1 MTVTKPPHPLIS
13 SHPST
18 SGLKISLHPLALLTI
33 SDYVSRHTLR
43 NMKGPIVGALLGS
56 QNGREISIEHAYEL
70 KLVDLPVDDGK
81 METDGEEENVRVD
94 EAWFVQKLKQF
105 KDVHPTLDFIG
116 HFTYLPPPPHHLPR
130 QLQLNLQTQLLS
142 HNESLIF
149 LALHPSPLSTSA
161 GGKLPLTIYESV
173 YEEEGDTPESKV
185 LKMKFTELSYTIE
198 TGEAEMIGV
207 DHVAKGGLNAGDETG
222 GSAAAAAAAAAAALK
237 DDKAGSSSATGGK
250 DEKKDTKGK
259 GKAIA
264 AAATAA
270 SAESSQTAK
279 EEKEITFESIALPT
293 QTQELLSTLT
303 AKANAVR
310 MLHSRLTLLLA
321 YLRSVESKSST
332 SSSQQP
338 TSEKTNINHPLLRS
352 LLSLTNRL
360 PLLEPPPTKTTS
372 LSSESLAEL
381 SDVHLVALL
390 GAITS
395 GIEVSKEVGRKF
407 AAVEAARGPRER
419 GQGGGG
425 GGVGGGMGPAQGPI
439 MEYGGYDSTGDEF
452 GGGNAGGRGGLMGT
466 LGGLLRNGGGGR
478 MSGRRF

>member
-1 MTVTKPPHPLIS
+1 MTVAKPPHPLIS

-43 NMKGPIVGALLGS
+43 NMKGPIVGAILGS
-56 QNGREISIEHAYEL
+56 QNGREISIEHAFEL
-70 KLVDLPVDDGK
+70 KLIDLPLEDGG
-81 METDGEEENVRVD
+81 METDGEENVRVD
-94 EAWFVQKLKQF
+94 ESWFVQKLKQF
-105 KDVHPTLDFIG
+105 KDVHPTLDFVG
-116 HFTYLPPPPHHLPR
+116 HFTYLPPPPNHLPR
-130 QLQLNLQTQLLS
+130 QLQLNIQTQLLS

-173 YEEEGDTPESKV
+173 YEEEGDTQEAKV
-185 LKMKFTELSYTIE
+185 LKMKFTELSYTVE

-207 DHVAKGGLNAGDETG
+207 DQVAKGGLNAGDETG
-222 GSAAAAAAAAAAALK
+222 GSSAAAAK
-237 DDKAGSSSATGGK
+237 DDKAASSHTTK
-250 DEKKDTKGK
+250 EEKKDSKGK
-259 GKAIA
+259 GKS
-264 AAATAA
+264 TDT
-270 SAESSQTAK
+270 SAQAPAK
-279 EEKEITFESIALPT
+279 EEKEVTFESIALPT

-321 YLRSVESKSST
+321 YLRSIESNAKST
-332 SSSQQP
+332 NTTETQADSQTNQP
-338 TSEKTNINHPLLRS
+338 QKINHPLLRS

-360 PLLEPPPTKTTS
+360 PLLEPPATATSS

-395 GIEVSKEVGRKF
+395 SIEISKEVGRKF
-407 AAVEAARGPRER
+407 AAVEASRGGRDR
-419 GQGGGG
+419 GQGMGGGG
-425 GGVGGGMGPAQGPI
+425 GAPGGM
-439 MEYGGYDSTGDEF
+439 MDFGGYDSTGDEF
-452 GGGNAGGRGGLMGT
+452 GAGAGGRGGLMGT
-466 LGGLLRNGGGGR
+466 LGTLLRNGGGRTG
-478 MSGRRF
+478 GRRF

>member
-1 MTVTKPPHPLIS
+1 MTVSKPPHPLIS

-70 KLVDLPVDDGK
+70 KLIDVPLDDSR
-81 METDGEEENVRVD
+81 MDTDGEERVRVD
-94 EAWFVQKLKQF
+94 EGWFVQKLKQF

-116 HFTYLPPPPHHLPR
+116 HFTYLPPPPNNLPR
-130 QLQLNLQTQLLS
+130 QLHLNIQTQLLP

-149 LALHPSPLSTSA
+149 LALHPSPLSTST

-173 YEEEGDTPESKV
+173 YEEEGDTPDTKV
-185 LKMKFTELSYTIE
+185 LKMKFTELDYTIE

-207 DHVAKGGLNAGDETG
+207 DHVAKGPGNAGDETG
-222 GSAAAAAAAAAAALK
+222 GSGAKAEAKDEKAAATK
-237 DDKAGSSSATGGK
+237 DDKK
-250 DEKKDTKGK
+250 DAKGK
-259 GKAIA
+259 GKAVSKEEASA
-264 AAATAA
+264 AAA
-270 SAESSQTAK
+270 SK
-279 EEKEITFESIALPT
+279 EEKEVTFDSITLPT

-321 YLRSVESKSST
+321 YLRSIEST
-332 SSSQQP
+332 STDSSQT
-338 TSEKTNINHPLLRS
+338 TSAQKINHPVLRS

-360 PLLEPPPTKTTS
+360 PLLEPPPTTTS
-372 LSSESLAEL
+372 SLTSESLSEL

-395 GIEVSKEVGRKF
+395 SIDASKEVQRKF
-407 AAVEAARGPRER
+407 SALEASRGGGR
-419 GQGGGG
+419 GQGRGGDG
-425 GGVGGGMGPAQGPI
+425 GPQGGM
-439 MEYGGYDSTGDEF
+439 MEFGYDSTGDDYGF
-452 GGGNAGGRGGLMGT
+452 GGGRGGGGGGLMGT
-466 LGGLLRNGGGGR
+466 LSGILRNSGGMGAR
-478 MSGRRF
+478 MGGRRF

>member
-1 MTVTKPPHPLIS
+1 MTVHKPPHPLIS

-70 KLVDLPVDDGK
+70 RLIDLPVDHSK
-81 METDGEEENVRVD
+81 MDTDIDGEDNIRVD
-94 EAWFVQKLKQF
+94 ESWFVQKLKQF

-116 HFTYLPPPPHHLPR
+116 HFTYLPPAPHNLPR
-130 QLQLNLQTQLLS
+130 QLHLNLQTQLLA

-149 LALHPSPLSTSA
+149 LTLHPSPLSTST

-173 YEEEGDTPESKV
+173 YEEEGDTHESKV
-185 LKMKFTELSYTIE
+185 LKMKFTELSYTVE

-207 DHVAKGGLNAGDETG
+207 DHVAKGGLNAGDES
-222 GSAAAAAAAAAAALK
+222 GSAGNAGGAAA
-237 DDKAGSSSATGGK
+237 GK
-250 DEKKDTKGK
+250 DEKAAASAAKDDKKDTKGK
-259 GKAIA
+259 GKATEA
-264 AAATAA
+264 P
-270 SAESSQTAK
+270 K

-321 YLRSVESKSST
+321 YLRSIESSATST
-332 SSSQQP
+332 STAAASESQGQDQP
-338 TSEKTNINHPLLRS
+338 KLNHSVLRS

-360 PLLEPPPTKTTS
+360 PLVAPPATATSS

-395 GIEVSKEVGRKF
+395 SIEASKEVGRKYS
-407 AAVEAARGPRER
+407 ALEALRGGRER
-419 GQGGGG
+419 QQGGGSASGPPG
-425 GGVGGGMGPAQGPI
+425 GPPGSM
-439 MEYGGYDSTGDEF
+439 MEFGGYDSTGDDYAY
-452 GGGNAGGRGGLMGT
+452 GGGGAGRGAGLMGT
-466 LGGLLRNGGGGR
+466 LSGMLRNNSGKMGGR
-478 MSGRRF
+478 RQNF

>member
-1 MTVTKPPHPLIS
+1 MTVAKPPHPLIS

-70 KLVDLPVDDGK
+70 KLIDVPVEDGK
-81 METDGEEENVRVD
+81 METDGEENVRVD

-116 HFTYLPPPPHHLPR
+116 HFTYLPAPPNHLPR
-130 QLQLNLQTQLLS
+130 QFHLNIQTQLLS

-161 GGKLPLTIYESV
+161 GGKLPLTIYETV
-173 YEEEGDTPESKV
+173 YEEEGDTQENKV

-222 GSAAAAAAAAAAALK
+222 GSAAAAAAAK
-237 DDKAGSSSATGGK
+237 DEKASSGAGGK

-259 GKAIA
+259 GKAAAESASA
-264 AAATAA
+264 AA
-270 SAESSQTAK
+270 AK
-279 EEKEITFESIALPT
+279 EEKEVTFESIALPT

-321 YLRSVESKSST
+321 YLRSIESGNST
-332 SSSQQP
+332 TAGKTDSQQP
-338 TSEKTNINHPLLRS
+338 QIPKINHPLLRS

-360 PLLEPPPTKTTS
+360 PLLEPPATAASS

-395 GIEVSKEVGRKF
+395 SIEISKEVGRKF
-407 AAVEAARGPRER
+407 AAVEASRGGRDR
-419 GQGGGG
+419 GQGMGGGG
-425 GGVGGGMGPAQGPI
+425 GPPGSM
-439 MEYGGYDSTGDEF
+439 MEFGGYDSTGDDNF
-452 GGGNAGGRGGLMGT
+452 GAGAGGRAGLMGT
-466 LGGLLRNGGGGR
+466 LGGLLRNGGVSGR
-478 MSGRRF
+478 MGGRRF

>member
-1 MTVTKPPHPLIS
+1 MTVAKPPHPLIS

-43 NMKGPIVGALLGS
+43 QIKGPIVGALLGS

-70 KLVDLPVDDGK
+70 KLIDLPVEDGK
-81 METDGEEENVRVD
+81 MDTDGEENVRVD
-94 EAWFVQKLKQF
+94 ESWFVQKLKQF

-116 HFTYLPPPPHHLPR
+116 HFTYLPPPPNHLPR
-130 QLQLNLQTQLLS
+130 QLQLNIQTQLLT

-149 LALHPSPLSTSA
+149 LALHPSALSTSA

-173 YEEEGDTPESKV
+173 YEEEGDTPETKI
-185 LKMKFTELSYTIE
+185 LKMKFTELDYTIE

-207 DHVAKGGLNAGDETG
+207 DQVAKGPLNAGDETG
-222 GSAAAAAAAAAAALK
+222 GKAAGAAKEEKPVVGTTPA
-237 DDKAGSSSATGGK
+237 K
-250 DEKKDTKGK
+250 DENKKEAKGK
-259 GKAIA
+259 GKVAE
-264 AAATAA
+264 A
-270 SAESSQTAK
+270 STSAVK
-279 EEKEITFESIALPT
+279 EEKEVTFESIALPT

-321 YLRSVESKSST
+321 YLRSIESNSKST
-332 SSSQQP
+332 DPNPQQP
-338 TSEKTNINHPLLRS
+338 KISHQLLRS

-360 PLLEPPPTKTTS
+360 PLLEPPATAESS

-390 GAITS
+390 GAVTS
-395 GIEVSKEVGRKF
+395 SIEISKEVGRKF
-407 AAVEAARGPRER
+407 GAVEAGRGGRDRGP
-419 GQGGGG
+419 GG
-425 GGVGGGMGPAQGPI
+425 GGVGGQQGGM
-439 MEYGGYDSTGDEF
+439 MEFGGYDSTGDDFAF
-452 GGGNAGGRGGLMGT
+452 GGGMGTRGGLMGT
-466 LGGLLRNGGGGR
+466 LGGLLKNGGAGR
-478 MSGRRF
+478 MGGRRF

>member
-1 MTVTKPPHPLIS
+1 MTVPKAPHPLIS

-70 KLVDLPVDDGK
+70 KLVDLPVEDGK
-81 METDGEEENVRVD
+81 METDGEENVRVD

-116 HFTYLPPPPHHLPR
+116 HFTYLPPPPNHLPR
-130 QLQLNLQTQLLS
+130 QLQLNIQTQLLS

-173 YEEEGDTPESKV
+173 YEEEGDTPENKV

-207 DHVAKGGLNAGDETG
+207 DYVAKGGLNAGDETG
-222 GSAAAAAAAAAAALK
+222 GSAAAATAAATK
-237 DDKAGSSSATGGK
+237 DEKAGSGSGATTGK
-250 DEKKDTKGK
+250 EEKKDTKGK
-259 GKAIA
+259 GKAA
-264 AAATAA
+264 ASTAA
-270 SAESSQTAK
+270 SAEPSQAAK
-279 EEKEITFESIALPT
+279 EEKEITFESLALPT

-321 YLRSVESKSST
+321 YLRSIESSST
-332 SSSQQP
+332 KSASSQQP
-338 TSEKTNINHPLLRS
+338 LEKINHPLLRS

-360 PLLEPPPTKTTS
+360 PLLEPPATKTTS

-425 GGVGGGMGPAQGPI
+425 GMGGVQGPI

-452 GGGNAGGRGGLMGT
+452 GGGNVGSRGGLMGT
-466 LGGLLRNGGGGR
+466 LGGLLRNPGGGR
-478 MSGRRF
+478 MGGRRF

>member
-1 MTVTKPPHPLIS
+1 MTVAKPPHPLIS

-43 NMKGPIVGALLGS
+43 QIKGPIVGALLGS

-70 KLVDLPVDDGK
+70 KLIDLPVDDGK
-81 METDGEEENVRVD
+81 MDTDGEENVRVD
-94 EAWFVQKLKQF
+94 ESWFVQKLKQF

-116 HFTYLPPPPHHLPR
+116 HFTYLPPPPNHLPR
-130 QLQLNLQTQLLS
+130 QLQLNIQTQLLA

-149 LALHPSPLSTSA
+149 LALHPSALSTSA

-185 LKMKFTELSYTIE
+185 LKMKFTELDYTVE

-207 DHVAKGGLNAGDETG
+207 DQVAKGPLNAGDETG
-222 GSAAAAAAAAAAALK
+222 GKAAGPSGAVA
-237 DDKAGSSSATGGK
+237 K
-250 DEKKDTKGK
+250 DEKPPVGTTATKEEGKKEAKGK
-259 GKAIA
+259 GKI
-264 AAATAA
+264 
-270 SAESSQTAK
+270 AESSSSASSK
-279 EEKEITFESIALPT
+279 EEKEVTFESIALPT

-321 YLRSVESKSST
+321 YLRNIESNSKST
-332 SSSQQP
+332 SSTAATATTTTGADTQDQP
-338 TSEKTNINHPLLRS
+338 KISYPLLRS

-360 PLLEPPPTKTTS
+360 PLLEPPATAESS

-390 GAITS
+390 GAVTS
-395 GIEVSKEVGRKF
+395 SIEISKEVGRKF
-407 AAVEAARGPRER
+407 GAVEASRGGRER
-419 GQGGGG
+419 GGPGGGPGGPQGG
-425 GGVGGGMGPAQGPI
+425 M
-439 MEYGGYDSTGDEF
+439 MEFGGYDSTGDDFGGF
-452 GGGNAGGRGGLMGT
+452 GGGVRGGLMGT
-466 LGGLLRNGGGGR
+466 LGGLLKNGGGGR
-478 MSGRRF
+478 MMGGRRF

>member
-1 MTVTKPPHPLIS
+1 MTVAKPPHPLIS

-43 NMKGPIVGALLGS
+43 QIKGPIVGALLGS

-70 KLVDLPVDDGK
+70 KLIDLPVEDGK
-81 METDGEEENVRVD
+81 MDTDGEENVRVD
-94 EAWFVQKLKQF
+94 ESWFVQKLKQF

-116 HFTYLPPPPHHLPR
+116 HFTYLPPPPNHLPR
-130 QLQLNLQTQLLS
+130 QLQLNIQTQLLT

-149 LALHPSPLSTSA
+149 LALHPSALSTST

-173 YEEEGDTPESKV
+173 YEEEGDTPETKV
-185 LKMKFTELSYTIE
+185 LKMKFTELDYTVE

-207 DHVAKGGLNAGDETG
+207 DQVAKGPLNAGDETG
-222 GSAAAAAAAAAAALK
+222 GKA
-237 DDKAGSSSATGGK
+237 AGSAK
-250 DEKKDTKGK
+250 DEKPAGIVSKDENKKEAKGK
-259 GKAIA
+259 GKV
-264 AAATAA
+264 T
-270 SAESSQTAK
+270 ESSPSK
-279 EEKEITFESIALPT
+279 EEKEVTFESIALPT

-321 YLRSVESKSST
+321 YLRSIESNSST
-332 SSSQQP
+332 TAPQQP
-338 TSEKTNINHPLLRS
+338 KISHQLLRS

-360 PLLEPPPTKTTS
+360 PLLEPPPTAESS

-390 GAITS
+390 GAVTS
-395 GIEVSKEVGRKF
+395 SIEISKEVGRKF
-407 AAVEAARGPRER
+407 GAVEASRGGRER
-419 GQGGGG
+419 GGPGAGGPGGQGGG
-425 GGVGGGMGPAQGPI
+425 M
-439 MEYGGYDSTGDEF
+439 MEFGGYDSTGDDF
-452 GGGNAGGRGGLMGT
+452 GGFGSGMGVRGG
-466 LGGLLRNGGGGR
+466 
-478 MSGRRF
+478 

>member
-1 MTVTKPPHPLIS
+1 MTIHKPPHPLIS

-43 NMKGPIVGALLGS
+43 NIKGPIVGALLGS

-70 KLVDLPVDDGK
+70 RLIDLPVEDGK
-81 METDGEEENVRVD
+81 MDTDTDGEDNIRVD
-94 EAWFVQKLKQF
+94 ETWFLQKLKQF

-116 HFTYLPPPPHHLPR
+116 HFSYLPPAPNNLPR
-130 QLQLNLQTQLLS
+130 QLHLNIQTQLLA

-149 LALHPSPLSTSA
+149 LALHPSPLSTST

-173 YEEEGDTPESKV
+173 YEEEGDTQESKV
-185 LKMKFTELSYTIE
+185 LKMKFTELSYTVE

-222 GSAAAAAAAAAAALK
+222 GSAAAAAAAAA
-237 DDKAGSSSATGGK
+237 K
-250 DEKKDTKGK
+250 DEKAASAAGKEDKKDSKGK
-259 GKAIA
+259 GKATEA
-264 AAATAA
+264 
-270 SAESSQTAK
+270 AK

-321 YLRSVESKSST
+321 YLRSIESST
-332 SSSQQP
+332 TGSTATNTTAESQGQEQP
-338 TSEKTNINHPLLRS
+338 KINHSVLRS

-360 PLLEPPPTKTTS
+360 PLVAPPATATSS

-395 GIEVSKEVGRKF
+395 SIEASKEVGRKF
-407 AAVEAARGPRER
+407 GALEALRGGRER
-419 GQGGGG
+419 GQGGGSASGAAG
-425 GGVGGGMGPAQGPI
+425 GPPGGI
-439 MEYGGYDSTGDEF
+439 IEFGGYDSTGDDYGF
-452 GGGNAGGRGGLMGT
+452 GGGGVGRGGGLMGT
-466 LGGLLRNGGGGR
+466 LSGMLRTNSGKMSGGR
-478 MSGRRF
+478 RGF